1 MGAVLF
7 SIILASILL
16 CISIII
22 LIITIVTKKIRIVE
36 QNSEM
41 LNKLHELN
49 ETTKLNNIKNF
60 YTIKH
65 QFDTQKEYDN
75 TNINDYF
82 EYEVSNNLNYY
93 KNILDTIMQNRDL
106 YHDYL
111 IKYNALK
118 STATPEQIKPLKI
131 THKFFKQIELSI
143 FKKNRLTVIND
154 AIFYCKLSYT
164 SPQKKYYSK
173 CKEYNIDY
181 LELLIDKI
189 NDNDSNMQLEKE

>member
-1 MGAVLF
+1 MGAILF

-82 EYEVSNNLNYY
+82 EYEVSNNLDYY

-131 THKFFKQIELSI
+131 TYKFFKQIELSI

-173 CKEYNIDY
+173 RKEYNIDY

-189 NDNDSNMQLEKE
+189 NDNNSNMQLEKE